1 MATSNE
7 IARPATS
14 VVKPNLDVPKG
25 VRVERQPSGAV
36 NSPNPAG
43 GYVAPDRLNPQSK

>member
-1 MATSNE
+1 MATSND
-7 IARPATS
+7 IARPAPPA
-14 VVKPNLDVPKG
+14 VMPNHPIHTG

-43 GYVAPDRLNPQSK
+43 GEVRPSDYKSK